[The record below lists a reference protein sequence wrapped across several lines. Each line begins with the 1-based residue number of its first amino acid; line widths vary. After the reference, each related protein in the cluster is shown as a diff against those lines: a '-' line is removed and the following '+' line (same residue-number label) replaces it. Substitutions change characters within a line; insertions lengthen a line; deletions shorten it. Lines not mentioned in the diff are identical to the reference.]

1 MINYLPAQQQQQPGF
16 GTQGQS
22 AAMPAASFRTAP
34 NTQAADLTPLI
45 LALLKAKQANAKPFK
60 APSVAKGTA
69 MSDAAGGNSI
79 APTPVAADAQP
90 SGSMDA

>member
-1 MINYLPAQQQQQPGF
+1 MITFQPPQQQQPGF
-16 GTQGQS
+16 GTQGAS
-22 AAMPAASFRTAP
+22 AAMPAADFKTLP
-34 NTQAADLTPLI
+34 NTQAADLAPLI
-45 LALLKAKQANAKPFK
+45 VALINAKKKNAAPFK
-60 APSVAKGTA
+60 VPSVAKGTA